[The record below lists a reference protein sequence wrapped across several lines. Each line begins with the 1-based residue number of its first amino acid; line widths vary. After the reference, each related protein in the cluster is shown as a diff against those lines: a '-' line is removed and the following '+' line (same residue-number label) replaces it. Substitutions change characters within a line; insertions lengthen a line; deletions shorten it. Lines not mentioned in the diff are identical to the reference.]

1 MRFRGYCWSPS
12 VIRNYAP
19 TRIFSVCRRNW
30 KGQRTES
37 RSSAAISTARCKTT
51 MWLCA
56 VSQQIWWL
64 ACLAFRRNRFS
75 PRKRAQNGRRRCSL
89 TLAHRLLPRLQRPRR
104 RKVILDPAVVAGV
117 SPAIQQPTRLP
128 LQGFRPRQLG
138 LFIAAFAGLLPTCL
152 HAAEV
157 IPPKPDRYFND
168 HAGVLSKSA
177 AQRFN
182 EQLAQF
188 ERETSD
194 QVVVAVFPKMQSDSD
209 IADYT
214 QRVAQAWGVGQKE
227 RRNGVVLFVFIENR
241 KVIIQVG
248 YGLEGALPDATA
260 FDITER
266 HIKPLFRAGNYEAGL
281 ATGIDL
287 ICKAIRG
294 EYKGSGKTAAERQSS
309 GGVFSLLPFIIFIIV
324 LIIISRVIRKA
335 GGYSYSSRGG
345 GPVFIPS
352 GGGWSSGG
360 GSSSGGGFSGFG
372 GGCGSFGGGGAGSS
386 W

>member
-1 MRFRGYCWSPS
+1 MPKQPR
-12 VIRNYAP
+12 
-19 TRIFSVCRRNW
+19 
-30 KGQRTES
+30 QS
-37 RSSAAISTARCKTT
+37 RSISSRSENAIRLVVTLAFVVAISA
-51 MWLCA
+51 
-56 VSQQIWWL
+56 
-64 ACLAFRRNRFS
+64 
-75 PRKRAQNGRRRCSL
+75 
-89 TLAHRLLPRLQRPRR
+89 
-104 RKVILDPAVVAGV
+104 
-117 SPAIQQPTRLP
+117 
-128 LQGFRPRQLG
+128 
-138 LFIAAFAGLLPTCL
+138 

-168 HAGVLSKSA
+168 YAGVVSKESA
-177 AQRFN
+177 SRFN

-194 QVVVAVFPKMQSDSD
+194 QIVVAVFPKMQSDSD

-227 RRNGVVLFVFIENR
+227 RRNGVALFVFIQDR
-241 KVIIQVG
+241 KMFIQVG

-287 ICKAIRG
+287 ICKALRG
-294 EYKGSGKTAAERQSS
+294 EYKGSGKTVTEGRGGGGFS
-309 GGVFSLLPFIIFIIV
+309 GLLAFIIFVIV
-324 LIIISRVIRKA
+324 LIILSRVVRKL
-335 GGYSYSSRGG
+335 GGYGYSSRGG

-360 GSSSGGGFSGFG
+360 GGGGGGGGFSGFSG
-372 GGCGSFGGGGAGSS
+372 GGGSFGGGGAGSS